1 MKTEDFED
9 RIFSLSERIYPMVAR
24 LLGNDRSAEDAVQE
38 IMIKLW
44 DSRKKIANHPNI
56 TGFVFLTAR
65 NYCLDLLKKKRLDL
79 TSSDSQL
86 KVLKSETNQNQLEW
100 KELSVIIE
108 NLLKELPPQQSEV
121 MMMRDIDG
129 FEFSEIAAATDLKV
143 EHVRVLLSRA
153 RKQIGVKLRNIYS
166 YD

>member
-1 MKTEDFED
+1 MKTEDFID
-9 RIFSLSERIYPMVAR
+9 RVFSLSERIYPMVAR
-24 LLGNDRSAEDAVQE
+24 MLGSHRSAEDAVQE

-56 TGFVFLTAR
+56 KGFVFLTAR
-65 NYCLDLLKKKRLDL
+65 NYCLDLLKKKSLEFD
-79 TSSDSQL
+79 SSDL
-86 KVLKSETNQNQLEW
+86 HLTVLKSDTGQNEVEW
-100 KELSVIIE
+100 KELSAIIE
-108 NLLKELPPQQSEV
+108 RLLKQLPSQQREV

-129 FEFSEIAAATDLKV
+129 FEFSEIAAAMDLKV

-153 RKQIGVKLRNIYS
+153 RKHVGKKLRNIYS